1 MTYAERSNE
10 SLVEVFKSM
19 NVEEVPSENGDAVH
33 EVLHFGWLLAQFM
46 CWIGFC
52 FLIIPLNS

>member
-19 NVEEVPSENGDAVH
+19 NVEEVPSENGDAAH
-33 EVLHFGWLLAQFM
+33 EVLHLGWLLAQFV

-52 FLIIPLNS
+52 LLIVPLNS